1 MAMDELGPIQ
11 PNLGAIQPAPVGA
24 AGTRPQDGNGK
35 PGGEPFDVLLREQ
48 LLQSAS
54 GGPSAVAPTG
64 VKFSTHAQQRLQQ
77 RDITL
82 GDEDVAKINS
92 AVDRAQEKGAKVS
105 LILLDDMAFVVSVKN
120 RVVITAVD
128 QPRMKQNVF
137 TNIDSVV
144 IA

>member
-1 MAMDELGPIQ
+1 MAMDELLSVQ
-11 PNLGAIQPAPVGA
+11 PNTSPVQPVVPQGQPKTQD
-24 AGTRPQDGNGK
+24 AGLNTQNGSS
-35 PGGEPFDVLLREQ
+35 FDTVLREQ
-48 LLQSAS
+48 LLQQT
-54 GGPSAVAPTG
+54 PDAPAP

-82 GDEDVAKINS
+82 GDDDMAKIND
-92 AVDRAQEKGAKVS
+92 AVDRAQQKGAKES

-128 QPRMKQNVF
+128 QPSMKQNVF

>member
-1 MAMDELGPIQ
+1 MAMDELGPVQ
-11 PNLGAIQPAPVGA
+11 PNLGGLQPTPAGA
-24 AGTRPQDGNGK
+24 GGTRPQDAPSGA
-35 PGGEPFDVLLREQ
+35 PTGEPFDVLLREQ
-48 LLQSAS
+48 LLQQQEAQ
-54 GGPSAVAPTG
+54 APAAPG
-64 VKFSTHAQQRLQQ
+64 IKFSTHAQQRLQQ

-82 GDEDVAKINS
+82 DDEDVAKINQ
-92 AVDRAQEKGAKVS
+92 AVDRASQKGAKES

-128 QPRMKQNVF
+128 QPSLKQNVF

>member
-1 MAMDELGPIQ
+1 MDELRPIQ
-11 PNLGAIQPAPVGA
+11 PNSGAIQRPTPGSDGIQQRDGGA
-24 AGTRPQDGNGK
+24 RPQGDA
-35 PGGEPFDVLLREQ
+35 FDVLLREQ
-48 LLQSAS
+48 LLQSA
-54 GGPSAVAPTG
+54 PTAAAPG

-82 GDEDVAKINS
+82 GDDAVAKIS
-92 AVDRAQEKGAKVS
+92 DAVDRAQQKGSKES
-105 LILLDDMAFVVSVKN
+105 LVLLDDMAFVVSVKN

-128 QPRMKQNVF
+128 QPSMKQNVF

>member
-1 MAMDELGPIQ
+1 MAMDELLSVQ
-11 PNLGAIQPAPVGA
+11 PNTSPVQPLAPQGQPKSQDA
-24 AGTRPQDGNGK
+24 APSTQNGSS
-35 PGGEPFDVLLREQ
+35 FDTVLREQ

-54 GGPSAVAPTG
+54 GAPDAPAP

-82 GDEDVAKINS
+82 GEDDVAKINS
-92 AVDRAQEKGAKVS
+92 AVDRAQEKGSKES
-105 LILLDDMAFVVSVKN
+105 LILLDDLAFVVSVKT

-128 QPRMKQNVF
+128 QPSMKQNVF

>member
-1 MAMDELGPIQ
+1 MAMDELQ
-11 PNLGAIQPAPVGA
+11 PLQPHSGAVQRPTAGGDGVRPRDAGAQPS
-24 AGTRPQDGNGK
+24 Q
-35 PGGEPFDVLLREQ
+35 GEPFDVLLREQ
-48 LLQSAS
+48 LLQSA
-54 GGPSAVAPTG
+54 PAPAPASPG

-82 GDEDVAKINS
+82 GDDAVAKIS
-92 AVDRAQEKGAKVS
+92 DAVDRAQQKGSKES
-105 LILLDDMAFVVSVKN
+105 LVLLDDMAFVVSVKN

-128 QPRMKQNVF
+128 QPSMKQNVF

>member
-1 MAMDELGPIQ
+1 MDELQ
-11 PNLGAIQPAPVGA
+11 SLRPNSGAIQPPIS
-24 AGTRPQDGNGK
+24 AGDGLRPQDA
-35 PGGEPFDVLLREQ
+35 GGRSPQGEAFDVLLREQ
-48 LLQSAS
+48 LLQSSPAPAS
-54 GGPSAVAPTG
+54 PSL
-64 VKFSTHAQQRLQQ
+64 KFSTHAQQRLQQ

-82 GDEDVAKINS
+82 GEDEVAKIND
-92 AVDRAQEKGAKVS
+92 AVDRASQKGAKES

-128 QPRMKQNVF
+128 QPSMKQNVF

>member
-1 MAMDELGPIQ
+1 MALDELLPVQPIGP
-11 PNLGAIQPAPVGA
+11 AIQPLPPSGGDGPRESGTS
-24 AGTRPQDGNGK
+24 AGGQS
-35 PGGEPFDVLLREQ
+35 FDTVLREQ
-48 LLQSAS
+48 LLQ
-54 GGPSAVAPTG
+54 APAAAP
-64 VKFSTHAQQRLQQ
+64 VRFSTHAQQRLQQ

-82 GDEDVAKINS
+82 GEEDVAKIS
-92 AVDRAQEKGAKVS
+92 QAVDRAQEKGAKES

-128 QPRMKQNVF
+128 QPSMKQNVF

>member
-1 MAMDELGPIQ
+1 MDELLPIQ
-11 PNLGAIQPAPVGA
+11 PNVGPVQPAPSEQRVQPGA
-24 AGTRPQDGNGK
+24 GSGDGQ
-35 PGGEPFDVLLREQ
+35 PFDAVLRQQ
-48 LLQSAS
+48 LLQQQQETPAQPPVRFSA
-54 GGPSAVAPTG
+54 
-64 VKFSTHAQQRLQQ
+64 HAQQRLQQ

-82 GDEDVAKINS
+82 ADGDVAKISS
-92 AVDRAQEKGAKVS
+92 AVDRAQEKGSKES

-128 QPRMKQNVF
+128 QPSMKQNVF

>member
-1 MAMDELGPIQ
+1 MAMDELGSIQ
-11 PNLGAIQPAPVGA
+11 PNLGGIQPAPL
-24 AGTRPQDGNGK
+24 GTGGTPSQDGSTAAST
-35 PGGEPFDVLLREQ
+35 GEPFDVLLREQ
-48 LLQSAS
+48 LLQQAEA
-54 GGPSAVAPTG
+54 PVAPSI
-64 VKFSTHAQQRLQQ
+64 KFSTHAQQRLQQ

-82 GDEDVAKINS
+82 ADEDVAKINQ
-92 AVDRAQEKGAKVS
+92 AVDRASQKGAKES

-128 QPRMKQNVF
+128 QPSMKQNVF

>member
-1 MAMDELGPIQ
+1 MAMDELGSIQ
-11 PNLGAIQPAPVGA
+11 SNAGGVQGPSPAGDGLRPGASGA
-24 AGTRPQDGNGK
+24 RPQ
-35 PGGEPFDVLLREQ
+35 GEAFDVVLREQ
-48 LLQSAS
+48 LLQQ
-54 GGPSAVAPTG
+54 APPAQG

-82 GDEDVAKINS
+82 GDEDVAKIS
-92 AVDRAQEKGAKVS
+92 DAVDRAQEKGAKES
-105 LILLDDMAFVVSVKN
+105 LILLDDLAFVVSVKN

-128 QPRMKQNVF
+128 QPSMKQNVF

>member
-11 PNLGAIQPAPVGA
+11 PNLGGIQPTPAGVD
-24 AGTRPQDGNGK
+24 GTRPQDGTSGA
-35 PGGEPFDVLLREQ
+35 PAGEPFDVLLREQ
-48 LLQSAS
+48 LLQQAATPAA
-54 GGPSAVAPTG
+54 PS

-82 GDEDVAKINS
+82 DDEDVAKINQ
-92 AVDRAQEKGAKVS
+92 AVNRASEKGAKES

-128 QPRMKQNVF
+128 QPSMKQNVF

>member
-1 MAMDELGPIQ
+1 MAMDELLSVQ
-11 PNLGAIQPAPVGA
+11 PNTGPVQPVAPQGQPKTQD
-24 AGTRPQDGNGK
+24 AGSNTQNGSS
-35 PGGEPFDVLLREQ
+35 FDTVLREQ
-48 LLQSAS
+48 LLQQT
-54 GGPSAVAPTG
+54 PDAPAP

-82 GDEDVAKINS
+82 GEDDVAKINS
-92 AVDRAQEKGAKVS
+92 AVDRAQEKGSKES
-105 LILLDDMAFVVSVKN
+105 LILLDDLAFVVSVKN

-128 QPRMKQNVF
+128 QPSMKQNVF

>member
-1 MAMDELGPIQ
+1 MAMDDLLSVQGNSGALQRPSPSNDGPRTRGS
-11 PNLGAIQPAPVGA
+11 GARTPE
-24 AGTRPQDGNGK
+24 
-35 PGGEPFDVLLREQ
+35 GEGFDLVLREQ
-48 LLQSAS
+48 LLQT
-54 GGPSAVAPTG
+54 PAPEVPG
-64 VKFSTHAQQRLQQ
+64 VKFSSHAQQRLQQ

-82 GDEDVAKINS
+82 GADDVAKIND
-92 AVDRAQEKGAKVS
+92 AVDRAQQKGAKES

-128 QPRMKQNVF
+128 QPSMKQNVF

>member
-1 MAMDELGPIQ
+1 MAMDELRPLQ
-11 PNLGAIQPAPVGA
+11 PNPGAIQRPSPAGDGVRQRDTGA
-24 AGTRPQDGNGK
+24 GPSQ
-35 PGGEPFDVLLREQ
+35 GEAFDVLLREQ
-48 LLQSAS
+48 LLQSA
-54 GGPSAVAPTG
+54 PAPASPG

-82 GDEDVAKINS
+82 GDDAVAKIS
-92 AVDRAQEKGAKVS
+92 DAVDRAQQKGAKES
-105 LILLDDMAFVVSVKN
+105 LVLLDDMAFVVSVKN

-128 QPRMKQNVF
+128 QPSMKQNVF

>member
-1 MAMDELGPIQ
+1 GPIQ
-11 PNLGAIQPAPVGA
+11 PNLGGIQPAPVGP
-24 AGTRPQDGNGK
+24 GGPRPQDGSGK

-48 LLQSAS
+48 LLQQEA
-54 GGPSAVAPTG
+54 APAAPG

-82 GDEDVAKINS
+82 DDQDMAKINQ
-92 AVDRAQEKGAKVS
+92 AVDRAQEKGAKES

-128 QPRMKQNVF
+128 QP
-137 TNIDSVV
+137 
-144 IA
+144 

>member
-1 MAMDELGPIQ
+1 MAMDELLSVQ
-11 PNLGAIQPAPVGA
+11 PNTGAIQPLPP
-24 AGTRPQDGNGK
+24 R
-35 PGGEPFDVLLREQ
+35 GGEVGPGSQNADVAGNSFDALLREQ
-48 LLQSAS
+48 LAQDDAGAAS
-54 GGPSAVAPTG
+54 PI
-64 VKFSTHAQQRLQQ
+64 KFSTHAQQRLQQ

-82 GDEDVAKINS
+82 GDADVAKIND
-92 AVDRAQEKGAKVS
+92 AVDRAQQKGSKES

-128 QPRMKQNVF
+128 QPSMKQNVF

>member
-1 MAMDELGPIQ
+1 MDELSPVQ
-11 PNLGAIQPAPVGA
+11 ANGASFPSMPA
-24 AGTRPQDGNGK
+24 AGVQGVDQVRRGQA
-35 PGGEPFDVLLREQ
+35 PGGSSDGEPFDAVLREQ
-48 LLQSAS
+48 LLQQAS
-54 GGPSAVAPTG
+54 PTVQAAPI
-64 VKFSTHAQQRLQQ
+64 KFSAHAQQRLQQ

-82 GDEDVAKINS
+82 GESDVAKIGQ
-92 AVDRAQEKGAKVS
+92 AVDRAQQKGGKES

-128 QPRMKQNVF
+128 QPSMKQNVF

>member
-1 MAMDELGPIQ
+1 MDELLSIQ
-11 PNLGAIQPAPVGA
+11 PHSGAIKPLPPAGDGA
-24 AGTRPQDGNGK
+24 SGSRESGAGTQA
-35 PGGEPFDVLLREQ
+35 GEPFDVLLREQ
-48 LLQSAS
+48 LLQSSEAPAA
-54 GGPSAVAPTG
+54 PS
-64 VKFSTHAQQRLQQ
+64 VKFSNHAQQRLQQ

-82 GDEDVAKINS
+82 GDDDVAKINQ
-92 AVDRAQEKGAKVS
+92 AVYRAEQKGAKES

-128 QPRMKQNVF
+128 QPSMKQNVF

>member
-1 MAMDELGPIQ
+1 MAMDDVLPLQ
-11 PNLGAIQPAPVGA
+11 PNPGIAQPAPLSGDGLKA
-24 AGTRPQDGNGK
+24 PASGPGTSS
-35 PGGEPFDVLLREQ
+35 GEPFDVVLREQ
-48 LLQSAS
+48 LLQSAPPQEQAS
-54 GGPSAVAPTG
+54 VR
-64 VKFSTHAQQRLQQ
+64 FSTHAQQRLQQ

-82 GDEDVAKINS
+82 GDEDVAKIND
-92 AVDRAQEKGAKVS
+92 AVNRAHEKGAKES

-128 QPRMKQNVF
+128 QPSLKQNVF

>member
-1 MAMDELGPIQ
+1 MDELLSVQ
-11 PNLGAIQPAPVGA
+11 PNTSPMQPGAPAPGQPKAPDAPAGAGSFDDVLRNELLAAGGQPATA
-24 AGTRPQDGNGK
+24 
-35 PGGEPFDVLLREQ
+35 
-48 LLQSAS
+48 QS
-54 GGPSAVAPTG
+54 P

-82 GDEDVAKINS
+82 GEDDVAKINQG
-92 AVDRAQEKGAKVS
+92 VDRAQEKGAKES
-105 LILLDDMAFVVSVKN
+105 LILLDDLAFVVSVKN

-128 QPRMKQNVF
+128 QPSMKQNVF

>member
-1 MAMDELGPIQ
+1 MAMDDPLTVQ
-11 PNLGAIQPAPVGA
+11 PNAGDIQRPSPAGDGVRPRD
-24 AGTRPQDGNGK
+24 AGSRPEGQ
-35 PGGEPFDVLLREQ
+35 PFDAVLREQ
-48 LLQSAS
+48 MLQA
-54 GGPSAVAPTG
+54 PPVAAPA

-82 GDEDVAKINS
+82 GDEDVAKINQ
-92 AVDRAQEKGAKVS
+92 AVDRAQEKGSKES
-105 LILLDDMAFVVSVKN
+105 LILLDDLAFVVSVKN

-128 QPRMKQNVF
+128 QPSMKQNVF

>member
-1 MAMDELGPIQ
+1 MDELPSVQ
-11 PNLGAIQPAPVGA
+11 PNSGAIQRPTPAGE
-24 AGTRPQDGNGK
+24 GLRPQDSGSRA
-35 PGGEPFDVLLREQ
+35 PEGEAFDVVLREQ
-48 LLQSAS
+48 LLQ
-54 GGPSAVAPTG
+54 APPTVPQG

-82 GDEDVAKINS
+82 GDDAL
-92 AVDRAQEKGAKVS
+92 DRAQQKGSKES

-128 QPRMKQNVF
+128 QPSMKQNVF

>member
-1 MAMDELGPIQ
+1 MAMDELLSVQ
-11 PNLGAIQPAPVGA
+11 PTTSPSAPSTPPDPTGA
-24 AGTRPQDGNGK
+24 ARNSELGTGNS
-35 PGGEPFDVLLREQ
+35 FDTVLREQ
-48 LLQSAS
+48 LLQQAPDASA
-54 GGPSAVAPTG
+54 P

-82 GDEDVAKINS
+82 GEADVAKINS
-92 AVDRAQEKGAKVS
+92 AVDRAQEKGSKES

-128 QPRMKQNVF
+128 QPSMKQNVF

>member
-11 PNLGAIQPAPVGA
+11 PNLGGIQPAPAGA
-24 AGTRPQDGNGK
+24 GGARPQDGASA
-35 PGGEPFDVLLREQ
+35 PPAGEPFDVLLREQ
-48 LLQSAS
+48 LLQQQAPAA
-54 GGPSAVAPTG
+54 PS

-82 GDEDVAKINS
+82 DDEDVAKINQ
-92 AVDRAQEKGAKVS
+92 AVDRASEKGAKES

-128 QPRMKQNVF
+128 QPSMKQNVF

>member
-1 MAMDELGPIQ
+1 MDELLSVQ
-11 PNLGAIQPAPVGA
+11 ANAGA
-24 AGTRPQDGNGK
+24 AQPVAPRSGGLPPRGTGAAS
-35 PGGEPFDVLLREQ
+35 GEPFDTVLREQ
-48 LLQSAS
+48 LLQSAQ
-54 GGPSAVAPTG
+54 PQAQP

-82 GDEDVAKINS
+82 GDEDVAKINQ
-92 AVDRAQEKGAKVS
+92 AVDRAQQKGSKES

-128 QPRMKQNVF
+128 QPSMKQNVF

>member
-1 MAMDELGPIQ
+1 MAMDELPSVQ
-11 PNLGAIQPAPVGA
+11 PNSGAIQRPTPAGE
-24 AGTRPQDGNGK
+24 GLRPQDSGSRA
-35 PGGEPFDVLLREQ
+35 PEGEAFDVVLREQ
-48 LLQSAS
+48 LLQ
-54 GGPSAVAPTG
+54 APPTVPQG

-82 GDEDVAKINS
+82 GDEEVAKIND
-92 AVDRAQEKGAKVS
+92 AVDRAQQKGSKES

-128 QPRMKQNVF
+128 QPSMKQNVF

>member
-1 MAMDELGPIQ
+1 MDDLLSVQ
-11 PNLGAIQPAPVGA
+11 RSAGA
-24 AGTRPQDGNGK
+24 AQPVSPPAGDAGRTQDAA
-35 PGGEPFDVLLREQ
+35 PGAGSGQPFDVVLREQ
-48 LLQSAS
+48 LLQAATPPASA
-54 GGPSAVAPTG
+54 P

-82 GDEDVAKINS
+82 GAADVAKINQ
-92 AVDRAQEKGAKVS
+92 AVDRAQEKGGKES

-128 QPRMKQNVF
+128 QPSMKQNVF

>member
-1 MAMDELGPIQ
+1 MDELLPIQ
-11 PNLGAIQPAPVGA
+11 ANPGAVQRPDPDAPASGQRPRTP
-24 AGTRPQDGNGK
+24 GTQ
-35 PGGEPFDVLLREQ
+35 GEPFDVVLRDQ
-48 LLQSAS
+48 LLQQ
-54 GGPSAVAPTG
+54 PPAPTAPG

-82 GDEDVAKINS
+82 GADDVAKIND
-92 AVDRAQEKGAKVS
+92 AVDRAQQKGSKES

-128 QPRMKQNVF
+128 QPSMKQNVF

>member
-1 MAMDELGPIQ
+1 MDELQGLQ
-11 PNLGAIQPAPVGA
+11 PNSGAIQPPIP
-24 AGTRPQDGNGK
+24 AGEGLRPRDA
-35 PGGEPFDVLLREQ
+35 GGRSPQGEAFDVLLREQ
-48 LLQSAS
+48 LLQGS
-54 GGPSAVAPTG
+54 PAPAAQG

-82 GDEDVAKINS
+82 GEDDVAKIND
-92 AVDRAQEKGAKVS
+92 AVDRAQQKGAKES

-128 QPRMKQNVF
+128 QPSMKQNVF

>member
-1 MAMDELGPIQ
+1 MAMDELLSVQPNTSPIQ
-11 PNLGAIQPAPVGA
+11 PV
-24 AGTRPQDGNGK
+24 
-35 PGGEPFDVLLREQ
+35 PGGVPNAGRNSDPGTGNSFDTVLREQ
-48 LLQSAS
+48 LLQQ
-54 GGPSAVAPTG
+54 APDAPAP

-82 GDEDVAKINS
+82 GEDDVAKINS
-92 AVDRAQEKGAKVS
+92 AVDRAQEKGSKES
-105 LILLDDMAFVVSVKN
+105 LILLDDLAFVVSVKN

-128 QPRMKQNVF
+128 QPSMKQNVF

>member
-1 MAMDELGPIQ
+1 MAIDELLSVQ
-11 PNLGAIQPAPVGA
+11 PTNGAVQPLAPQGAPAPRTQDA
-24 AGTRPQDGNGK
+24 PAGQDA
-35 PGGEPFDVLLREQ
+35 FDALLRQQLLRET
-48 LLQSAS
+48 
-54 GGPSAVAPTG
+54 PDAPAP

-82 GDEDVAKINS
+82 GDDDVAKINS
-92 AVDRAQEKGAKVS
+92 AVDRAQEKGSKES

-128 QPRMKQNVF
+128 QPSMKQNVF